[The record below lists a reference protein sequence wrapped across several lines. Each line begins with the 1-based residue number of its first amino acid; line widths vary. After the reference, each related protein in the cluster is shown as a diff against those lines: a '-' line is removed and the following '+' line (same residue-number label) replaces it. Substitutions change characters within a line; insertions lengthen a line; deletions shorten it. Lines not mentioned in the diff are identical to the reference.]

1 MKNKPSPLK
10 FFGTLGAIGAGL
22 AGAGVPGGPSMHG
35 LAGMIGANPRKGGF
49 IEMLRQAKERK
60 RRRNILNEAAHKATD
75 YVSHEQAGTA
85 PAGFAALMGRQSN
98 IDKDGNFVLHSGQ
111 RLWHNPGSNIAA
123 DMDFTNLNNKLAM
136 QGPGWGFSGTGK
148 YF

>member
-10 FFGTLGAIGAGL
+10 FFGTLGAIGAGV
-22 AGAGVPGGPSMHG
+22 GAPSAPALGG
-35 LAGMIGANPRKGGF
+35 LASMIGANPRKGGF
-49 IEMLRQAKERK
+49 VEMLRKAKER
-60 RRRNILNEAAHKATD
+60 RRVRK
-75 YVSHEQAGTA
+75 EQAISA
-85 PAGFAALMGRQSN
+85 QRASDYAGQESLNMLPPGMASVMGAQSN
-98 IDKDGNFVLHSGQ
+98 INEDGNFALHAGQ
-111 RLWHNPGSNIAA
+111 RLWHNPGSNIAE